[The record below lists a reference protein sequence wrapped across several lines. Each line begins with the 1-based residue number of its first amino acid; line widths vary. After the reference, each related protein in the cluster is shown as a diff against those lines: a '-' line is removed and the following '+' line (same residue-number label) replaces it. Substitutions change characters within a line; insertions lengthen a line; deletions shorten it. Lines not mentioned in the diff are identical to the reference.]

1 LRILLINPNTTAS
14 VTTLVV
20 NHARAIA
27 GDAVTFVPVT
37 GRFGARYISSRASAA
52 IAAHAALDALAADVA
67 GCDAV
72 YLACFGDPGL
82 AALREISP
90 VPVIGMAEASCL
102 EACNRGRRFAIV
114 TGGALWGPMLTE
126 FVAWLGLAE
135 RLAAVR
141 TIAPS
146 GDQIARDPNAAL
158 AQLAAACIA
167 CATEDGADVVI
178 LGGAALA
185 GLAARIQ
192 PSVPIPVLCSVE
204 VGTRAAIAA
213 ASNSNQRTPSPPAL
227 DSVGLSPDLA
237 NTLRI
242 SAGPLK
248 KS

>member
-1 LRILLINPNTTAS
+1 
-14 VTTLVV
+14 
-20 NHARAIA
+20 
-27 GDAVTFVPVT
+27 VT
-37 GRFGARYISSRASAA
+37 GRFGANYISTRATAS
-52 IAAHAALDALAADVA
+52 IAAHAALDALAEHVV

-82 AALREISP
+82 AALQEISP

-135 RLAAVR
+135 RLTAVR
-141 TIAPS
+141 TIAPT
-146 GDQIARDPNAAL
+146 GDQIARDPEAAL
-158 AQLAAACIA
+158 AQLAAACAA
-167 CATEDGADVVI
+167 CAMEDRADVVI

-204 VGTRAAIAA
+204 VGTHAAIGA
-213 ASNSNQRTPSPPAL
+213 ASRSNRRILPPTL

-237 NTLRI
+237 RLLGQAR
-242 SAGPLK
+242 SE
-248 KS
+248 

>member
-1 LRILLINPNTTAS
+1 LRILLINPNTTES
-14 VTTLVV
+14 VTALVAD
-20 NHARAIA
+20 HARAIA
-27 GDAVTFVPVT
+27 GEAATFVPVT
-37 GRFGARYISSRASAA
+37 GRFGARYISSRAAAA
-52 IAAHAALDALAADVA
+52 IGAHAALDVLAAHVA

-102 EACNRGRRFAIV
+102 EACKRGRRFAIV

-126 FVAWLGLAE
+126 FVAGLGLAE

-141 TIAPS
+141 TIAPT
-146 GDQIARDPNAAL
+146 GDRIARDPEAAL
-158 AQLAAACIA
+158 AQLAAACTA

-204 VGTRAAIAA
+204 AGTRAAIVAA
-213 ASNSNQRTPSPPAL
+213 ARANRRASAPPAL
-227 DSVGLSPDLA
+227 DSVGLGPDLA
-237 NTLRI
+237 KLLGQ
-242 SAGPLK
+242 A
-248 KS
+248 KSE

>member
-1 LRILLINPNTTAS
+1 LRILLINPNTTES
-14 VTTLVV
+14 VTALVAV
-20 NHARAIA
+20 RARAIA
-27 GDAVTFVPVT
+27 GDAAAFVPVT
-37 GRFGARYISSRASAA
+37 GRFGANYISSRAAAA
-52 IAAHAALDALAADVA
+52 IAAHAALDALAEHVT

-90 VPVIGMAEASCL
+90 VPVVGMAEASCL

-114 TGGALWGPMLTE
+114 TGGALWGPMLAE

-141 TIAPS
+141 TVAPT
-146 GDQIARDPNAAL
+146 GDQIARDPEAAL
-158 AQLAAACIA
+158 TQLAAACAA
-167 CATEDGADVVI
+167 CAIEDGADVVI

-213 ASNSNQRTPSPPAL
+213 ASHSNRRVPSPPAL
-227 DSVGLSPDLA
+227 DSIGLGPDLA
-237 NTLRI
+237 NLLGQTP
-242 SAGPLK
+242 SK
-248 KS
+248 

>member
-1 LRILLINPNTTAS
+1 MRILLLNPNTTES
-14 VTTLVV
+14 VTALVAG
-20 NHARAIA
+20 HARTIA
-27 GDAVTFVPVT
+27 RGAATFVPVT
-37 GRFGARYISSRASAA
+37 GRFGASYISSRAAAA
-52 IAAHAALDALAADVA
+52 IAAHAALDALAEHVA

-102 EACNRGRRFAIV
+102 QACKRGHRFAIV

-126 FVAWLGLAE
+126 FVAWLGLAA

-141 TIAPS
+141 TIAPT
-146 GDQIARDPNAAL
+146 GDQIARDPEAAL
-158 AQLAAACIA
+158 AHLAAACTA

-204 VGTRAAIAA
+204 VGTRAALAA
-213 ASNSNQRTPSPPAL
+213 AAYANRRASSPPAL
-227 DSVGLSPDLA
+227 DSVGLGPDLA
-237 NTLRI
+237 KLLGQ
-242 SAGPLK
+242 A
-248 KS
+248 KSE